1 MHARWI
7 SFIQRFTF
15 TLQHKAGRLNRAAD
29 ALSQRTLLLVTLQ
42 IEIIGFDCLKEL
54 YAGDEDFQDS

>member
-15 TLQHKAGRLNRAAD
+15 TLQHKAGRLNRATG
-29 ALSQRTLLLVTLQ
+29 ALSQRTLLLVTL
-42 IEIIGFDCLKEL
+42 
-54 YAGDEDFQDS
+54 